1 MTDRRKTLYNEVTML
16 GLIVHSIVY
25 LILFVLIVIIFNKYN
40 MSLLNAVLLGL
51 MLGIL
56 MTYIVTP
63 MIRSRFNRPPDWPT
77 RSEKVRKYIK
87 NHSK

>member
-1 MTDRRKTLYNEVTML
+1 MTEKRKALYNEVTLL

-25 LILFVLIVIIFNKYN
+25 LILFIGIVYIFNKYN
-40 MSLLNAVLLGL
+40 MSLINALLLGL

-63 MIRSRFNRPPDWPT
+63 MVRQSFNRPEDEPT
-77 RSEKVRKYIK
+77 RTEKVKKLIK
-87 NHSK
+87 NRK